1 MAKMP
6 ADLERR
12 IRESAPSIPLDRL
25 NQLRDLVAETR
36 DLEQRKAQLEEEL
49 KNINKQL
56 TGDGGL
62 YFKKLPDL
70 MGEVGITVITLDAD
84 GNNPAVE
91 AKAGPFY
98 AANIAAGWP
107 PEKRK
112 AAFDWLDG
120 NGHGDLIKTEVTVL
134 FRREERD
141 DAVAFAELAKQ
152 YGTPEIKEAVA
163 WNTLTSWLKE
173 QVEDHHYIPP
183 LDLIGGT
190 VARSVKLKVKS

>member
-6 ADLERR
+6 AELERR
-12 IRESAPSIPLDRL
+12 IRESAPSIPQDRL

-49 KNINKQL
+49 KDINKQL

-70 MGEVGITVITLDAD
+70 MSEVGITVITLDAD
-84 GNNPAVE
+84 GNMPAVE
-91 AKAGPFY
+91 ARAGPFY

-107 PEKRK
+107 PEKRR
-112 AAFDWLDG
+112 AAFEWLDG

-141 DAVAFAELAKQ
+141 EAVAFLELAKQ

-173 QVEDHHYIPP
+173 QVEEHHYIPP
-183 LDLIGGT
+183 LDIIGGT
-190 VARSVKLKVKS
+190 VARSVKLKVKP